1 MPGTIKSSIGFGT
14 LLLDGIGDTIRVSLS
29 DDPVKEV
36 KVGNEILK
44 SLGLRNR
51 GVKIIS
57 CPSCARQG
65 FQVIDTVKILEKKL
79 SHIKT
84 PVTLSIIGCVVNG
97 PGEAA
102 YTDIGITGGGKG
114 NNMLYLSGL
123 QTEKVPTENIIE
135 KVVEEVQ
142 KKVSE
147 LEKNK
152 MIPRKTIED
161 LIDKHSLLE
170 KDLSSGNI
178 DKKIFAEKSKEYSD
192 LNEII
197 HDTKKYLS
205 FEKDK
210 KELEKIIDD
219 ISSDEELKKM
229 AKLELEELN
238 EENKKNEKKLKLFL
252 LPKDEADKKNAI
264 IEIRAGTGGLE
275 ASLFAAD
282 LFRMYEKV
290 SNKKKWSLELISISR
305 SEAGGLKE
313 VIASI
318 KGTNIYSTLK
328 YESGV
333 HRVQRVPDT
342 ETQGRVHTSAATVAV
357 LPEAEEVDLKINES
371 DLRIDVFRAGG
382 PGGQSVNTTD
392 SAVRITHIPT
402 GLSVSQQDEKSQHKN
417 KAKGMK
423 ILRSRLYELERSR
436 IDLERSKD
444 RKSKIGTGD
453 RSERIRTYNF
463 PQGRVTDHRIN
474 LTLHKLDEFLE
485 GEVFDEMIETLTL
498 QAQEESLSNL

>member
-1 MPGTIKSSIGFGT
+1 
-14 LLLDGIGDTIRVSLS
+14 
-29 DDPVKEV
+29 
-36 KVGNEILK
+36 
-44 SLGLRNR
+44 
-51 GVKIIS
+51 
-57 CPSCARQG
+57 
-65 FQVIDTVKILEKKL
+65 
-79 SHIKT
+79 
-84 PVTLSIIGCVVNG
+84 
-97 PGEAA
+97 
-102 YTDIGITGGGKG
+102 
-114 NNMLYLSGL
+114 
-123 QTEKVPTENIIE
+123 
-135 KVVEEVQ
+135 
-142 KKVSE
+142 
-147 LEKNK
+147 
-152 MIPRKTIED
+152 MIPHKTIED
-161 LIDKHSLLE
+161 LINKHSSLE
-170 KDLSSGNI
+170 NDLSSGKI
-178 DKKIFAEKSKEYSD
+178 DKKLFAEKSKEYSD
-192 LNEII
+192 LNDILEIA
-197 HDTKKYLS
+197 KKYIS
-205 FEKDK
+205 FEKDRA
-210 KELEKIIDD
+210 ELEKILQDQNND
-219 ISSDEELKKM
+219 QEFKKM
-229 AKLELEELN
+229 AESELKDLIFN
-238 EENKKNEKKLKLFL
+238 NDLNEKKLKLFL

-282 LFRMYEKV
+282 LFKMYEKI
-290 SNKKKWSLELISISR
+290 SHNKKWSLELISISR

-392 SAVRITHIPT
+392 SAVRITHIPS

-423 ILRSRLYELERSR
+423 ILRARLYELERSR
-436 IDLERSKD
+436 IDQERSKD

-474 LTLHKLDEFLE
+474 LTIHKLNEFLE
-485 GEVFDEMIETLTL
+485 GEAFDEVIESLTL
-498 QAQEESLSNL
+498 RAQEESLSTL